1 MGETQDIID
10 PQAKFLFS
18 YQCVKLDKLCDS
30 KSKLGERHRGDRHG
44 GAFPFQKGG
53 IIDKEGVT
61 GPY

>member
-30 KSKLGERHRGDRHG
+30 KTKLGERHRGDRHG
-44 GAFPFQKGG
+44 GGFPIPKRRNNR
-53 IIDKEGVT
+53 
-61 GPY
+61 